1 MSLRIPERKYTRN
14 ISCSE
19 WDSTWVGDS
28 SEAAA
33 LSAVGLALHHAGV
46 GALDGPANL
55 WKHGKVNGLFELLSN
70 QERLEFT
77 STWLPALKWTWNAIS
92 SSTLDH
98 SAASYSFRTAG
109 LLDSSSGVGNSLIN

>member
-33 LSAVGLALHHAGV
+33 LSAVIAWNDARVTEKELSKLSARELDDIGLCYG
-46 GALDGPANL
+46 DIKDIANRR
-55 WKHGKVNGLFELLSN
+55 F
-70 QERLEFT
+70 
-77 STWLPALKWTWNAIS
+77 
-92 SSTLDH
+92 
-98 SAASYSFRTAG
+98 
-109 LLDSSSGVGNSLIN
+109 